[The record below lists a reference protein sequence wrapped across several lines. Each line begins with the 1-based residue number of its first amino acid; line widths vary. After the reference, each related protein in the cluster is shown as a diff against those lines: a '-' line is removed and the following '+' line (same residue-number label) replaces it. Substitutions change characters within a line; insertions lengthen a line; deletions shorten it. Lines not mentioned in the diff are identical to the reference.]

1 MFSKTKR
8 RVAADYAE
16 EADCDMI
23 AYENGSL
30 GLLPITFVKLYTENM
45 DINLFYKILFKF
57 MKKHIKFNNFLC
69 KTKN

>member
-45 DINLFYKILFKF
+45 DINLFY
-57 MKKHIKFNNFLC
+57 
-69 KTKN
+69 